1 MTVGDPHDELDDDL
15 SDLADLGAITADIDD
30 GTEGC
35 LCLVAGY
42 ARQDGLIAR
51 VTAEAGQRVRM
62 SPMLGDFLQ
71 LRFVDLGPQPGQAGD
86 RFRPVRRIAA
96 ELMAAKETAGRS
108 HFALVIIAKSAM
120 TIEGLLGSCAA
131 EPLLAGLRV
140 RYAGIASADDR
151 QPGTGFADI
160 VSSPTGKWGGRDL
173 VDALRRQ
180 CDELPRFFTTRGD
193 PGLSRAELTALRRAH
208 GAGGDVAGALEKGA
222 EDAGGG
228 ESDVLDNDDAPA
240 GMPAAAGAIPGT
252 VIGDD
257 DDDAAAPGARRAA
270 LAVSR
275 WLPGIPWRAH
285 RQQAPP
291 NPPGPAPKNTGLV
304 YLLAV
309 GEPDSMEDPALG
321 RLQTALAEV
330 DEKLAA
336 QQACGYRVRL
346 LYGDDGRLRGEL
358 LDAGR
363 LGRRAAKRSVKADD
377 FGELLKGVLASLRR
391 DGAQVEVIAR
401 AQGQTV
407 ARPAVVIFTADP
419 PMADRSSAV
428 AFADLAAEA
437 AVVWV
442 VPANSQGLVSPTFG
456 NAPTVAVI
464 GEHRA
469 VADEICGLLSAAG
482 AYAQA

>member
-1 MTVGDPHDELDDDL
+1 MTVGDPHGELDGDL
-15 SDLADLGAITADIDD
+15 DDD

-51 VTAEAGQRVRM
+51 VTAEAGQRVKM

-108 HFALVIIAKSAM
+108 HFALVIIAKSAV

-151 QPGTGFADI
+151 QPGTGLADI

-180 CDELPRFFTTRGD
+180 CDDLPRFFTTRGD
-193 PGLSRAELTALRRAH
+193 PGLTRAELTALRRAH
-208 GAGGDVAGALEKGA
+208 RAGGDVAGALEGGA
-222 EDAGGG
+222 EGADGG
-228 ESDVLDNDDAPA
+228 ESDVLDDAEAVGAPA
-240 GMPAAAGAIPGT
+240 GMPAAAGAIPAT

-257 DDDAAAPGARRAA
+257 DDDAAAAGARRPAT
-270 LAVSR
+270 AVSR

-285 RQQAPP
+285 RQQTPP
-291 NPPGPAPKNTGLV
+291 NPPGPASAPASAPKNTGLV

-321 RLQTALAEV
+321 RLQAALAEV

-336 QQACGYRVRL
+336 QPACAYRVRL
-346 LYGDDGRLRGEL
+346 LYGDDDRLRGEL

-419 PMADRSSAV
+419 PMADRSSAL

-464 GEHRA
+464 GEHQA
-469 VADEICGLLSAAG
+469 VADEICGLLGAAG